1 MGTPKLVQTPRQE
14 LCDRSAV
21 GSALPLQ
28 QVFFSL
34 GRPTGTSG
42 LSCVAGELLAL
53 FSFMSFILSNRF
65 FLAPLWI

>member
-1 MGTPKLVQTPRQE
+1 MT
-14 LCDRSAV
+14 
-21 GSALPLQ
+21 ALRWAQPCPYSR
-28 QVFFSL
+28 FFSL

>member
-28 QVFFSL
+28 QVFPL
-34 GRPTGTSG
+34 GRPVGTSG

-53 FSFMSFILSNRF
+53 FSSMSFILSSRF